1 MKKFMVTKVPEF
13 SDRECEY
20 TFPSVDRGKEFYD
33 ERTNRNVG
41 WITKQEQE
49 VCLRKKTVGIAGC
62 GGMGGLAAKTLVR
75 TGIGTLKIADSELFD
90 VSNLNRQDACTLHTI
105 GKSKVLATAQQ
116 LRDVAND
123 MTLIVYSRG
132 ITEASVIDFVS
143 SCDVICDEIEFWALG
158 SRILLHQTARR
169 AGITVFNCPTV
180 GHRVYLYKFTPDSMP
195 IEEVLDISYEDAWLL
210 QTRIQN
216 GTATKKDR
224 QIVMDKM
231 LAFAVPEIPEYSFDP
246 EIYSTATELKRRLLE
261 EGTASIIGTNP
272 PMASGFLCNH
282 VLFELLRES
291 PIKRDFVVPPPMP
304 GYLMFDAGIHICS
317 KVETRWW

>member
-13 SDRECEY
+13 SDGECEY
-20 TFPSVDRGKEFYD
+20 TFPSVDSGGEFYE

-41 WITKQEQE
+41 WIARQEQE
-49 VCLRKKTVGIAGC
+49 LYLKGKTVGIAGC

-75 TGIGTLKIADSELFD
+75 TGIGTLKIADSEVFD
-90 VSNLNRQDACTLHTI
+90 VSNLNRQDACTMRTI
-105 GKSKVLATAQQ
+105 GESKVLATAQQ
-116 LRDVAND
+116 LRDVADD
-123 MTLIVYSRG
+123 MTLIAYSRG
-132 ITEASVIDFVS
+132 ITETSVADFVS
-143 SCDVICDEIEFWALG
+143 GCNCIADEIEFWALG
-158 SRILLHQTARR
+158 SRILLHQIARR

-195 IEEVLDISYEDAWLL
+195 IEEVLDISYEDAWIL

-216 GTATKKDR
+216 GTATKKER

-231 LAFAVPEIPEYSFDP
+231 LAFAVPEIPEYSLDSGV
-246 EIYSTATELKRRLLE
+246 YSTVTELKRRLLE

-282 VLFELLRES
+282 ILFELLRES
-291 PIKRDFVVPPPMP
+291 NIKRNFVLPPPMP
-304 GYLMFDAGIHICS
+304 GYLMFDAGMHTCS